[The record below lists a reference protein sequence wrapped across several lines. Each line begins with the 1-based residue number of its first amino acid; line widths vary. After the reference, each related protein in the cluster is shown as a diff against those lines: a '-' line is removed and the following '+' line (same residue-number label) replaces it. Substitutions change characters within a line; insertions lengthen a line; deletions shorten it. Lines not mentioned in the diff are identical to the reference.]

1 MSMSANEV
9 NKLKHA
15 PHVEGVLAPFLERW
29 SPRAFA
35 DREVSRADL
44 KRVFEAARWAPSS
57 GNAQPWRF
65 IVGIKGSETHRKIGA
80 ALAGYNK
87 DWAPKA
93 PVLILGTAAAL
104 NSRGGANGYALYDL
118 GAAAVSITL
127 EAAALGLVTHQMGGY
142 DKEVIRKELGIPESY
157 ALGSVMAL
165 GYQDE
170 PAALGE
176 EELIKREIAPRQRK
190 PLSDVVFTAWDE
202 PAVFDK

>member
-1 MSMSANEV
+1 MTMSADAV

-15 PHVEGVLAPFLERW
+15 PALEGVLPLFLDRW

-44 KRVFEAARWAPSS
+44 KRIFEAARWAPSS

-65 IVGIKGSETHRKIGA
+65 IVGVKGSETHAKIA
-80 ALAGYNK
+80 SDLAGFNK

-93 PVLILGTAAAL
+93 PVLILGTTNAVNARGAANA
-104 NSRGGANGYALYDL
+104 YAMYDL

-127 EAAALGLVTHQMGGY
+127 EAEALGLATHQMGGF
-142 DKEVIRKELGIPESY
+142 DRDVVRKELGIPESF

-170 PAALGE
+170 PAALAN
-176 EELIKREIAPRQRK
+176 EELISRETAPRTRK
-190 PLSDVVFTAWDE
+190 PLSEIVYSAWDE
-202 PAVFDK
+202 PAVLD